1 MKILFVCTG
10 NTCRSPMAEGIM
22 KNLIKKEKLKINIED
37 IKSVGLVA
45 EEGMSVSQNA
55 VEVLKKMDI
64 DISGYT
70 ASVVKEVDLKEADI
84 VLTMT
89 QNHED
94 MILQALPQYS
104 KKVFTL
110 SEYVEN
116 KIEDISDP
124 YGGSL
129 KKYQDTSNMILKK
142 LKKLVE
148 KLKKK
153 GY

>member
-22 KNLIKKEKLKINIED
+22 KDLINKEKLKINIED
-37 IKSVGLVA
+37 IRSVGLVA
-45 EEGMSVSQNA
+45 EEGMFVSQNA
-55 VEVLKKMDI
+55 VKVLKKRGI
-64 DISGYT
+64 DISKHT
-70 ASVVKEVDLKEADI
+70 ASVVKEVDLKEADL

-104 KKVFTL
+104 HKVFTL

-129 KKYQDTSNMILKK
+129 RKYEDASNMILKK

>member
-1 MKILFVCTG
+1 MKD
-10 NTCRSPMAEGIM
+10 
-22 KNLIKKEKLKINIED
+22 LINKEKLNLNIED
-37 IKSVGLVA
+37 VKSVGLVA
-45 EEGMSVSQNA
+45 EEGMFVSQNA
-55 VEVLKKMDI
+55 VKVLKKRGI
-64 DISGYT
+64 DISKHT
-70 ASVVKEVDLKEADI
+70 ASVVKEVDLKEADLI
-84 VLTMT
+84 LTMT

-104 KKVFTL
+104 HKVFTL

-129 KKYQDTSNMILKK
+129 RKYEDASNMILKK

>member
-22 KNLIKKEKLKINIED
+22 KNLIKKEKLKINMED

-55 VEVLKKMDI
+55 VEVLKKMNI